1 MDFISCFSGCS
12 LGDYGLVQAGHKPVG
27 FIENDPFCQR
37 ISSLRFPGAKPYH
50 DIKEV
55 SESELEPVDLI
66 FGTPP
71 CQPVSVAG
79 KQKGA
84 KDERWLWGELFRLLR
99 GVRPRFVLL
108 ENPTGLFTGGFGY
121 VLRELAALGY
131 DAQWQVLSA
140 AQFGAPHLRERVFIL
155 AYAGG
160 LHGQPG
166 IIPPMFGGWAEKAQ
180 QTRLG
185 GGGSGGYWPT
195 PTASDGVRSGP
206 HVGGND
212 SLPYAVK
219 AGLWPT
225 PRASSAHGAGEHG
238 KGGQDLQTAAGGL
251 LSGDWVECLM
261 GVPRGWTNPECD
273 APQPF
278 PGWPM
283 GRGEYQYEWEPPRTI
298 ASRVDPYRPKRLK
311 ALGNG
316 CVPHCTRYFG
326 EILREVEG

>member
-1 MDFISCFSGCS
+1 MNFLSIFAGCS

-27 FIENDPFCQR
+27 FIENDPFCQQ

-79 KQKGA
+79 KRKGA
-84 KDERWLWGELFRLLR
+84 KDERWLWGELFGLLR

-121 VLRELAALGY
+121 ILGALAALGY
-131 DAQWQVLSA
+131 DARWQVLSA
-140 AQFGAPHLRERVFIL
+140 AQFGAPHLRERIFIL
-155 AYAGG
+155 AHAGSLG
-160 LHGQPG
+160 CSQQDKFNLLR
-166 IIPPMFGGWAEKAQ
+166 GWSGKAQ
-180 QTRLG
+180 QIGRG
-185 GGGSGGYWPT
+185 GCPSGGFWPT
-195 PTASDGVRSGP
+195 PCSRDWRSGANTDEP
-206 HVGGND
+206 RDQLNEVV
-212 SLPYAVK
+212 A
-219 AGLWPT
+219 AMWPT
-225 PRASSAHGAGEHG
+225 PRASGANGIGKHG
-238 KGGQDLQTAAGGL
+238 KGGPNLQTVAGGL
-251 LSGDWVECLM
+251 LNAAWVEILM
-261 GVPRGWTNPECD
+261 GVSIGWTDPNCDNPE
-273 APQPF
+273 PW

-298 ASRVDPYRPKRLK
+298 ASKVDPYRPKRLK